1 MFKRENKVL
10 IKILQRLLLQ
20 HKTSTY
26 NSHQSKHQH
35 NKLALDWGSSTTNF
49 GLEII
54 VFGKVITESWI
65 GPSIKSCDRSKPLER
80 RSIKWPGCVG
90 LWEMQRWA
98 HSVERYW
105 WYRVWEWI
113 RIRRIWIKP
122 KINETINFRSMKA
135 SGPVHIGLEVSRIS
149 TLELQTFPSTE
160 PWSWCFFSRHF
171 EGLTEYCNALVLS
184 IRWLERFAPLALYF
198 CLQLDHLSILSQLWP
213 LLRCISFPIS
223 QSNIA
228 KKQANSKMKKT
239 LDAKAL
245 VDYIRFF
252 IRFTL
257 SDQSSIFIQDASTS
271 KNVTWKLYIWATWY
285 SPRSTH

>member
-1 MFKRENKVL
+1 MTRVCWL
-10 IKILQRLLLQ
+10 VRDA
-20 HKTSTY
+20 
-26 NSHQSKHQH
+26 
-35 NKLALDWGSSTTNF
+35 ALSLT
-49 GLEII
+49 
-54 VFGKVITESWI
+54 
-65 GPSIKSCDRSKPLER
+65 CY
-80 RSIKWPGCVG
+80 
-90 LWEMQRWA
+90 
-98 HSVERYW
+98 SVERYW

-213 LLRCISFPIS
+213 LLRCITFPIS

-228 KKQANSKMKKT
+228 KNRPIQKWKK
-239 LDAKAL
+239 KH
-245 VDYIRFF
+245 
-252 IRFTL
+252 
-257 SDQSSIFIQDASTS
+257 SPWCQSSRWLFTFYL
-271 KNVTWKLYIWATWY
+271 V
-285 SPRSTH
+285 RSIINFHSRC